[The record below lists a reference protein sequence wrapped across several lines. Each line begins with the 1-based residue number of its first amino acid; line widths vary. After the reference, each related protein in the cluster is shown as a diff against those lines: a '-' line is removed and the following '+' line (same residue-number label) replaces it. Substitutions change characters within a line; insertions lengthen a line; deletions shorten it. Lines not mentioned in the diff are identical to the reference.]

1 MKIDVVEEFI
11 VLASLNSPSR
21 KEAQVAAY
29 LIKRFKE
36 LGVTATVDGSAEL
49 TGSDTGNLIVRVP
62 GNAAGPTLLLC
73 AHMDTVGPTEGMTP
87 VFRDGVIYSNGE
99 TVLGADDK
107 AGIAIILTVLAEL
120 QNEKTPHGGIE
131 IVMTVQEE
139 VGLFG
144 AKHLQA
150 DLHADFGYV
159 LDSSEEVGSIINEA
173 PSKVDLDFVLEGKA
187 AHAGVCPEKGIN
199 AVVAAASAVA
209 RLRTG
214 RIDAQTTSNVG
225 VISGGKARNIVP
237 DRAEVAIEVR
247 STDKEKLER
256 EVQSVV
262 AAFEEAA
269 SASGARLTIRRDAPF
284 ETFLISETHPVVANA
299 FRAAR
304 SIGIE
309 PALRATGGGM
319 DANIFNSRGLPCVG
333 LGLGIADPHSPQEHI
348 SVAQLE
354 AGVMFLKALLTQA
367 VTFPSSVSSSARR
380 GAAGD

>member
-1 MKIDVVEEFI
+1 MKIDAVEEFI
-11 VLASLNSPSR
+11 ALASLNSPSR
-21 KEAQVAAY
+21 KEALVAAY

-36 LGVTATVDGSAEL
+36 LGVTVTVDGSAEL

-73 AHMDTVGPTEGMTP
+73 AHMDTVGPTKGMIP

-107 AGIAIILTVLAEL
+107 AGIAIILSVLAEL
-120 QNEKTPHGGIE
+120 QAENTPHSGIE

-144 AKHLQA
+144 AKYLQA

-199 AVVAAASAVA
+199 AVVAAASAIA

-214 RIDAQTTSNVG
+214 RIDTQTTSNVG

-256 EVQSVV
+256 EVQAVL
-262 AAFEEAA
+262 AAFDEAA
-269 SASGARLTIRRDAPF
+269 AASGARLTVRRDAPF
-284 ETFLISETHPVVANA
+284 ETFLIPETHPVVANA
-299 FRAAR
+299 FHAAR

-309 PALRATGGGM
+309 PILRATGGGM

-348 SVAQLE
+348 SVAQIE
-354 AGVMFLKALLTQA
+354 AGVMFLKALLTEA
-367 VTFPSSVSSSARR
+367 VTFPSSVSSSARY
-380 GAAGD
+380 